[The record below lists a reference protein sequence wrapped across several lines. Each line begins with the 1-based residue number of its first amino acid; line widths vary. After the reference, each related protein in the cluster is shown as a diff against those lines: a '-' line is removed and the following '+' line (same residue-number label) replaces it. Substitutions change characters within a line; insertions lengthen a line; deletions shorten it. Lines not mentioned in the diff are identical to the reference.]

1 MTGAVLV
8 GSGDWKPVLMVG
20 VPVIELIPPFAPN
33 KDESPPLEMSPE
45 I

>member
-8 GSGDWKPVLMVG
+8 ESGDWKPVLMVE
-20 VPVIELIPPFAPN
+20 VPVMELIPPFTPD
-33 KDESPPLEMSPE
+33 KDESPPLEMPPV